1 MDSCRAGFLCVIV
14 RRLEYDL
21 SGCHI
26 HGCMKRRKSSRLREV
41 IPPLLCSCETPPRVL
56 HLALRPP
63 AQGRGPVRTI
73 LEEGDKDYQRAGA
86 PLI

>member
-1 MDSCRAGFLCVIV
+1 MFTCTPESQPYAGLPEK
-14 RRLEYDL
+14 EYGQQVEGDDF
-21 SGCHI
+21 
-26 HGCMKRRKSSRLREV
+26 
-41 IPPLLCSCETPPRVL
+41 PPLLCSCETPPRVL